1 MVASTFGTG
10 ELISHALK
18 CGCQKLIVG
27 LGGSATVDGGCGIAA
42 ALGVKF
48 FDQFGTPLPQLPESL
63 AQVRTLEQPAG
74 LEEISLT
81 IACDVTNPLVGP
93 NGAAAVFGPQK
104 GATPEMVT
112 VLEAGLA
119 NWAHLWNDE
128 GNQPGDGAAGGV
140 GFLLRKL
147 FPHCQTISGGELLC
161 ELAGLDNQLADADL
175 VITGEGASDAQ
186 TLNGKL
192 PLIVSQ
198 HARNAN
204 VPCALLSG
212 FLPPNTQNTLAV
224 HFQYFRGTISEPP
237 EPQDLTHEACER
249 RLAQAAQHLIL
260 TILDNS

>member
-1 MVASTFGTG
+1 M
-10 ELISHALK
+10 
-18 CGCQKLIVG
+18 
-27 LGGSATVDGGCGIAA
+27 DGGIGLAV

-48 FDQFGTPLPQLPESL
+48 FDQFGTPLPQFPENL

-81 IACDVTNPLVGP
+81 IACDVTNPLLGP
-93 NGAAAVFGPQK
+93 NGAASVFGPQK

-112 VLEAGLA
+112 DLEAGLA
-119 NWAHLWNDE
+119 NWAHLWNDD
-128 GNQPGDGAAGGV
+128 GTQPGDGAAGGV

-186 TLNGKL
+186 TCNGKL
-192 PLIVSQ
+192 PFIVSQ

-204 VPCALLSG
+204 VPSALLSG
-212 FLPPNTQNTLAV
+212 FLPPEAESILRP
-224 HFQYFRGTISEPP
+224 HFQYLFGTLTETP
-237 EPQDLTHEACER
+237 EPQELTHDNCER
-249 RLAQAAQHLIL
+249 RLSQATRQLIQ